1 MNLRRAFGALLC
13 FSLGTAAAVSSA
25 QAQEGADIWSR
36 WWYGAYAGAN
46 INLFSGE
53 IHDVNAQNLNVGA
66 ATGFTEGSGIGLAL
80 GGIVE
85 YNTGGL
91 VGFNLMLGYDNRA
104 ITFDSRNAT
113 PNATTGRQNEDLTAS
128 LAYFTVEPN
137 IRVNLGGRFF
147 HLMVGPRISMNVAN
161 AFNYT
166 YLATDSANAPVTRSG
181 EFDNVRSLV
190 IGGGIGAGYDI
201 PLAGPDAATQVLL
214 TPFAEFNIGQGLI
227 DPPTS
232 SSNDFGLS
240 TVRAGLAVK
249 FGGRPIGGI
258 LGFDG
263 DPDPSTDFT
272 LRPPNVV
279 TDSRRVNETFPMRNY
294 LFFDN
299 GSTEIPARY
308 TELSSSDAS
317 NFREEQLL
325 KAGAETGGADALQIR
340 SRRQMEVYYNLLNVV
355 GDRMRRFPAANIR
368 LVGAGNGDAA
378 LGGKIA
384 ENTKKYLTSRF
395 GIDSRR
401 IDVEGRAMPIARAGS
416 GATSGDDRKLLDAE
430 NTRVEILGPDEILRP
445 VNIISTEEELLD
457 NDIVFTIPSSTAVD
471 SWSVEVEGGSGGPQ
485 IFGPWRG
492 VTTARI
498 GAKAL
503 MGSARDGRFSA
514 RTIRTLRDGR
524 QLRSEPKDFRLVR
537 ADADEEQVGNRYSII
552 FEFDQSKTVQ
562 TYEKFLVETVVPSI
576 PTGSTVIIHG
586 HTDIIGEPDY
596 NQKLSQSRSEAVQTI
611 LTRELTR
618 AGKAVTFD
626 TYGFGEDER
635 RALFNNTLPEQRYYN
650 RTVVIEVVPQQ

>member
-13 FSLGTAAAVSSA
+13 FSLATVAVVMPA
-25 QAQEGADIWSR
+25 QGQENGDSWSR

-53 IHDVNAQNLNVGA
+53 IHDIDAQNLNVGA
-66 ATGFTEGSGIGLAL
+66 PSGFTGGSGIGLGL

-91 VGFNLMLGYDNRA
+91 VGFNIMLGYDNRSV
-104 ITFDSRNAT
+104 TFDSRNAT
-113 PNATTGRQNEDLTAS
+113 TDPATGRQNEDLTAS
-128 LAYFTVEPN
+128 LAYFTIEPN

-147 HLMVGPRISMNVAN
+147 HLMVGPRIAMNISN
-161 AFNYT
+161 GYNYT
-166 YLATDSANAPVTRSG
+166 FLATDPANIPITRSG
-181 EFDNVRSLV
+181 EFDNVRGLV
-190 IGGGIGAGYDI
+190 VGGGIGAGYDI
-201 PLAGPDAATQVLL
+201 PLAGPDAPTQVLL
-214 TPFAEFNIGQGLI
+214 TPFAQFNLGQGLI
-227 DPPTS
+227 DPPTG
-232 SSNDFGLS
+232 SSNDFGLN
-240 TVRAGLAVK
+240 TVRAGIAVK
-249 FGGRPIGGI
+249 FGGRPIAGI

-263 DPDPSTDFT
+263 DPDPATDFT

-299 GSTEIPARY
+299 GSAEIPARY
-308 TELSSSDAS
+308 TALSTGNAS

-325 KAGAETGGADALQIR
+325 KPGAETGSGDALQVR

-355 GDRMRRFPAANIR
+355 GDRMRRFPAASIK

-378 LGGKIA
+378 LGGRIA
-384 ENTKKYLTSRF
+384 ENTKKYLTSTF
-395 GIDSRR
+395 GIEPRR
-401 IDVEGRAMPIARAGS
+401 IDVEGRAMPIARSGS
-416 GATSGDDRKLLDAE
+416 SATSGDDRKMLDAE
-430 NTRVEILGPDEILRP
+430 NTRVEIIGPDEILRP
-445 VNIISTEEELLD
+445 VNIVSTEEELLD

-471 SWSVEVEGGSGGPQ
+471 SWSVEVEGGQGGQ
-485 IFGPWRG
+485 QMFGPWRG

-498 GAKAL
+498 GAKSL
-503 MGSARDGRFSA
+503 MGSARDGRFTA
-514 RTIRTLRDGR
+514 RTVRTLRDGR
-524 QLRSEPKDFRLVR
+524 QLRSEPKEFRLVR

-586 HTDIIGEPDY
+586 HTDVIGDPDY
-596 NQKLSQSRSEAVQTI
+596 NQKLAQSRSEAVQTI

-650 RTVVIEVVPQQ
+650 RTVVIEIVPQQ